1 MLCHAVPCC
10 AMLCPEPND
19 GLLAKKSGTFS
30 TQFEQGI
37 ISIDLG
43 ADEFKQLS

>member
-1 MLCHAVPCC
+1 MMGCWRKNL
-10 AMLCPEPND
+10 
-19 GLLAKKSGTFS
+19 GLSR
-30 TQFEQGI
+30 QFEQG

>member
-1 MLCHAVPCC
+1 
-10 AMLCPEPND
+10 MLCPQPNH